1 MQRGFTSVDERVIFI
16 FSYFVI
22 IKAITKNYLTKET
35 IGNQKKESTPRRIA
49 MVIKLRSEC
58 LDQYLALHAD
68 SNAGVR
74 DLLAKYHMK
83 NFSIFLH
90 QIGDEWFEFG
100 YYEYDGTD
108 FVADMAALEK
118 EPRNQYWLEI
128 CNPMQIPLEGESGW
142 ATMKQV
148 YFNKG

>member
-1 MQRGFTSVDERVIFI
+1 METFGHQNKER
-16 FSYFVI
+16 
-22 IKAITKNYLTKET
+22 N
-35 IGNQKKESTPRRIA
+35 PRRIG
-49 MVIKLRSEC
+49 MVIKLRPEC

-90 QIGDEWFEFG
+90 QIGNDWFEFG

-128 CNPMQIPLEGESGW
+128 CNPMQIPLQGESGW

-148 YFNKG
+148 YYNEGKFQ